1 MSSTP
6 TNSRSSTYPPG
17 GPFPRNPRFT
27 FKTPKPYESG
37 LSLTRVIGTTVASPV
52 AFDNL
57 VSSSIFAYTAG
68 AAAVVVKL
76 DDDCNISQRFFR
88 ARPAAGTAT
97 LASNNT
103 PTAST
108 GSAGGDGRSR
118 APGSFRE
125 SGVPFNPSTPEG
137 LDSPKESRTRGRT
150 KDSIKAA
157 TCISLSRD
165 GKLLAVGEVCTPVLY
180 SCLRWLT
187 VL

>member
-27 FKTPKPYESG
+27 FKTPRPYESG

-52 AFDNL
+52 AFDSL
-57 VSSSIFAYTAG
+57 VSSAIFAYTAG
-68 AAAVVVKL
+68 AAAVVVNL
-76 DDDCNISQRFFR
+76 DDDCNISQRFYR
-88 ARPAAGTAT
+88 ARPAGTAT
-97 LASNNT
+97 PASNNT
-103 PTAST
+103 PTAAT

-118 APGSFRE
+118 AIGSFRD

-137 LDSPKESRTRGRT
+137 LDSPKTSRAGGRT

-165 GKLLAVGEVCTPVLY
+165 GKLLAVGEVWTPILF
-180 SCLRWLT
+180 SRLRWLT
-187 VL
+187 VA